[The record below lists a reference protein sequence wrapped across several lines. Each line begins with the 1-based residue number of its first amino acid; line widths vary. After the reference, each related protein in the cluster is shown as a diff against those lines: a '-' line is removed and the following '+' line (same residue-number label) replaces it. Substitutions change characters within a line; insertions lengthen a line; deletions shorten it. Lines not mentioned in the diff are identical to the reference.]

1 MSFDEQQLRMENARQ
16 KEEVN
21 HYPQNMFVFS
31 SFSFGR
37 LNELINEPLFISIFL
52 FLLFIFQ
59 IDSMSGLAAKY
70 AAGKSA
76 SNSYYNMP
84 SNQNQMPSRSL
95 DLGVVNNN
103 SSSINNNNSS
113 INNSN
118 NKNNNNNNY
127 VVQAQPVA
135 MVGEMYGGNDPLR
148 ELPLLSSFD
157 KDLIS
162 EIGLVAVEE
171 INQLTL
177 SADPLWVPGNYG
189 SEVINEDEYLRHFPR
204 GIGPTLLGA
213 RTESSRQ
220 TAIVMMHHMKLVE
233 MLMDVVSIT
242 LPNFVF
248 IMLFIAAMFFTIL
261 LCIFIF
267 LEGKALL

>member
-103 SSSINNNNSS
+103 SSINNNNSS

-127 VVQAQPVA
+127 IVQAQPVA

-220 TAIVMMHHMKLVE
+220 TAIVIMHHMKLVE